1 MKFYENMEPVKRKA
15 MVLKAVANSVALEGM
30 NEAAEACMN
39 DFFKIQRGKVQSTT
53 YDTRRSNTPTRRE

>member
-39 DFFKIQRGKVQSTT
+39 DYLKIQKGEVQSTT
-53 YDTRRSNTPTRRE
+53 YDTKRSNTPTRRE